1 MNKRR
6 ILLSAI
12 IGAIALTGLS
22 VSLTLAWYAASDRL
36 GIRSLEVSVASAVDL
51 KISTS
56 PEIDTFKSAI
66 DLTPTDEEFVFLP
79 VSSLGRTNWQD
90 KNVPEFFDCS
100 YSYVSS
106 NGVPEV
112 EKMSYGFFQQK
123 IYLLTNLDYYVTLDV
138 NPSGE
143 ARENPFSTF
152 TYNDSDNL
160 ARANR
165 LHKQLQKDNPEFN
178 MEVSEI
184 KEKLDSL
191 VNCLRVSILVT
202 EEDHYNYYIVDPTK
216 QRTDVTV
223 FGGRLDND
231 RDGYYDTYEDENGD
245 RREIVYGEVS
255 ETSDR
260 SKIVYSDPIDT
271 SAVEEEKPVVE
282 SFFWNS
288 FEAES
293 SKKAFTYDEM
303 GSKTNGFALK
313 EEKAYSLEELDS
325 ERTELRIPC
334 YANKPAEIVVSIYL
348 EGWDLDCINSTMGA
362 SFKTNLVFKL
372 LGGIID

>member
-36 GIRSLEVSVASAVDL
+36 GIRPLEVSVATSVDL
-51 KISTS
+51 RISTS
-56 PEIDTFKSAI
+56 PEIDSFKSAI
-66 DLTPTDEEFVFLP
+66 DLTPTDEEFVFVP
-79 VSSLGRTNWQD
+79 VSSLGRTNWES

-112 EKMSYGFFQQK
+112 EKRSYGFFQQK

-138 NPSGE
+138 NPNGE

-152 TYNDSDNL
+152 TYNDAANL
-160 ARANR
+160 ARANQ
-165 LHKQLQKDNPEFN
+165 LYKQLSKNNPEFN
-178 MEVSEI
+178 MQPSEI

-202 EEDHYNYYIVDPTK
+202 EEDHYNYYIIDPTK

-231 RDGYYDTYEDENGD
+231 GDGYYDTYLDENND
-245 RREIVYGEVS
+245 LREVLYGEAN
-255 ETSDR
+255 DR
-260 SKIVYSDPIDT
+260 NKIKYLDPIDPRAT
-271 SAVEEEKPVVE
+271 DEEKPINE
-282 SFFWNS
+282 NFFWNS

-293 SKKAFTYDEM
+293 SKKAFTYDKD
-303 GSKTNGFALK
+303 GSESSENGFEFAK
-313 EEKAYSLEELDS
+313 EKSLSLADLDS

-334 YANKPAEIVVSIYL
+334 YANTPAEIVVSIYL

-362 SFKTNLVFKL
+362 SFKTDLVFKL